1 MSSKIKNSSRDS
13 IALRIGD
20 NLLEDILSY
29 LSIED
34 KIKFESVSKK
44 WKELIFNQQT
54 VLELDGCTHE
64 KRDNSLDQLLSNK
77 VTCFYKVI
85 N

>member
-64 KRDNSLDQLLSNK
+64 KRVNSLDQ
-77 VTCFYKVI
+77 
-85 N
+85 